1 MVLTLAV
8 VFALQACP
16 QQVVVTATSTSAST
30 ASLSLLECGRRVL
43 GPFRAHVGVN
53 GLSAHRREG
62 DGTTPLGTFALGGT
76 LYGLDPNPGVRL
88 RYHRLRC
95 GDWWDGDPSS
105 PTYNTFRHVACGAKP
120 PFRGRSEP
128 LWRNPVAY
136 REFAFIE
143 YNAKPAVPGLGSAI
157 FLHDD
162 KGSATNGCISI
173 ARSELLRV
181 LRRLRAGATIAITA

>member
-1 MVLTLAV
+1 MVLTLALV
-8 VFALQACP
+8 LAVQACP
-16 QQVVVTATSTSAST
+16 QRIVVEAPSTSATT
-30 ASLSLLECGRRVL
+30 ASLSLVECGRRAL
-43 GPFRAHVGVN
+43 GPFKARVGVN
-53 GLSAHRREG
+53 GLSAHRHEG
-62 DGTTPLGTFALGGT
+62 DGTTPLGTFPIGGERCT
-76 LYGLDPNPGVRL
+76 GSTRTRVSGL

-95 GDWWDGDPSS
+95 GDWWDGDPGS
-105 PTYNTFRHVACGAKP
+105 PYVQHLSPRRLRRQTALP
-120 PFRGRSEP
+120 GRSEA

-173 ARSELLRV
+173 ARSSCSESS
-181 LRRLRAGATIAITA
+181 GA